1 MTSSIFEHSDG
12 ASLVVLTNQD
22 GEHHAFDLAVG
33 DSHEDA
39 GLSDSESVLEYLV
52 FSYSLL
58 GEPNAKSD
66 DEADDSDS
74 KDAVEEYDSIDE
86 HSFAGI

>member
-1 MTSSIFEHSDG
+1 
-12 ASLVVLTNQD
+12 
-22 GEHHAFDLAVG
+22 
-33 DSHEDA
+33 
-39 GLSDSESVLEYLV
+39 LSDSESVLEYLV